1 MMQLTR
7 GLIALSKPRIVALL
21 VFTAACGMWKAA
33 EGTPELRVVLAVL
46 LGGALA
52 AAGANAINQG
62 LESDIDAAMRRT
74 RRRPVA
80 SRQLGRRLALVA
92 GTVAIGVAV
101 AVMGVVANWLSAA
114 LTLVAAAIYVFIYT
128 LLMKRH
134 SWNNIVIG
142 GAAGAL
148 PPLIGA
154 AAVSGAVDAVGLYMF
169 GLIFFW
175 TPPHFWALSLLLKDD
190 YATAGVPM
198 LPTVAGEETTGR
210 QILLYVALLLLLGW
224 LPYVAG
230 YAGPIFAGVAT
241 LLGLEW
247 LRRAGSLLRNPS
259 PRQIRRTYQFSL
271 LYIAG
276 VFVALAVEPLLPW
289 YETLTLV

>member
-1 MMQLTR
+1 MTQLTR

-33 EGTPELRVVLAVL
+33 EGTPELGTVLAVL

-62 LESDIDAAMRRT
+62 LESDIDATMRRT

-80 SRQLGRRLALVA
+80 SQQFGRRMALVT
-92 GTVAIGVAV
+92 GTAAIVVAV
-101 AVMGVVANWLSAA
+101 AVMGVAANWLSAA
-114 LTLVAAAIYVFIYT
+114 LTLLAAAIYVFVYT

-154 AAVSGAVDAVGLYMF
+154 AAVNGAIGAVGLYMF

-198 LPTVAGEETTGR
+198 LPTVTSEGETGR
-210 QILLYVALLLLLGW
+210 QILLYVVLLVLLGW

-230 YAGPIFAGVAT
+230 YAGPLFAGVAT

-247 LRRAGSLLRNPS
+247 LRRALSLLRNPS
-259 PRQIRRTYQFSL
+259 PGQARQAYMFSL
-271 LYIAG
+271 LYIAV
-276 VFVALAVEPLLPW
+276 VFLALAIEPLLPW
-289 YETLTLV
+289 YETLKLV